1 MRKLLDRRQRKAIA
15 LLIENQ
21 YKKTEIA
28 DMVGVSR
35 QTIYDWMKNKEFA
48 AELDKTLQQIKIF
61 GENSIKANLQQH
73 INQIQKLAAT
83 AESEKTRLEAATYLV
98 DRVLGK
104 TTSKIDLTAEAK
116 QTVEENSEDILK
128 SFENIRHKEYNEDND
143 IDVIDVIDVEDNNEV
158 IDIEEEEK

>member
-1 MRKLLDRRQRKAIA
+1 MRKLLDKRQRKAIA

-21 YKKTEIA
+21 HKKTEIA
-28 DMVGVSR
+28 EIVGVTR
-35 QTIYDWMKNKEFA
+35 QTIYNWLENEEFVT
-48 AELDKTLQQIKIF
+48 ELNDTLHKIKIF
-61 GENSIKANLQQH
+61 GENSIKANLQQY
-73 INQIQKLAAT
+73 INQIQKLAVT

-116 QTVEENSEDILK
+116 QTVEENSEDILR

-143 IDVIDVIDVEDNNEV
+143 IDVIDVEDNIEV
-158 IDIEEEEK
+158 IDVDEEEGK

>member
-1 MRKLLDRRQRKAIA
+1 MRKLLDKRQRKAIA

-28 DMVGVSR
+28 DMVGVTR
-35 QTIYDWMKNKEFA
+35 QTIYNWLENEEFVT
-48 AELDKTLQQIKIF
+48 ELNDTLHKIKVF
-61 GENSIKANLQQH
+61 GENSIKANLQQY
-73 INQIQKLAAT
+73 INQIQKLAVT

-116 QTVEENSEDILK
+116 QTVEENSEDILR
-128 SFENIRHKEYNEDND
+128 SFENIRYKEDIEDND
-143 IDVIDVIDVEDNNEV
+143 IDVIDVEDNDVDVIDV
-158 IDIEEEEK
+158 EEEEK

>member
-1 MRKLLDRRQRKAIA
+1 MLDKRQRKAIA

-28 DMVGVSR
+28 DMVGVTR
-35 QTIYDWMKNKEFA
+35 QTIYNWLENEEFVT
-48 AELDKTLQQIKIF
+48 ELNDTLHKIKVF
-61 GENSIKANLQQH
+61 GENSIKANLQQY
-73 INQIQKLAAT
+73 INQIQKLAVT

-116 QTVEENSEDILK
+116 QTVEENSEDILR
-128 SFENIRHKEYNEDND
+128 SFENIRYKEDIEDND
-143 IDVIDVIDVEDNNEV
+143 IDVIDVEDNDVDVIDV
-158 IDIEEEEK
+158 EEEEK

>member
-1 MRKLLDRRQRKAIA
+1 MLDKRQRKAIA

-28 DMVGVSR
+28 DMVGVTR
-35 QTIYDWMKNKEFA
+35 QTIYNWLENKEFVT
-48 AELDKTLQQIKIF
+48 ELNDTLHKIKVF
-61 GENSIKANLQQH
+61 GENSIKANLQQY
-73 INQIQKLAAT
+73 INQIQKLAVT

-116 QTVEENSEDILK
+116 QTVEENSEDILR
-128 SFENIRHKEYNEDND
+128 SFENIRYKEDNEDIEDND
-143 IDVIDVIDVEDNNEV
+143 VDVIDIEDNNEV
-158 IDIEEEEK
+158 IDEEEEK

>member
-1 MRKLLDRRQRKAIA
+1 VRKLLDKRQRKAIA

-28 DMVGVSR
+28 DMVGVTR
-35 QTIYDWMKNKEFA
+35 QTIYNWLENEEFVT
-48 AELDKTLQQIKIF
+48 ELNDTLHKIKVF
-61 GENSIKANLQQH
+61 GENSIKANLQQY
-73 INQIQKLAAT
+73 INQIQKLAVT

-128 SFENIRHKEYNEDND
+128 SFENIRYNEYNEYND
-143 IDVIDVIDVEDNNEV
+143 VDV
-158 IDIEEEEK
+158 IDIEDNNDVIDEEED